1 MASHRRQL
9 SQNRDPLFRIYCGS
23 RFVTLFFLFDS
34 RISVSLLTL
43 RYELDS
49 SYSVNHYFPASS
61 WKSINAPVAI
71 TLLIPVGIVITKLL
85 INLIRIRSIP
95 KHLLFLQFGRV
106 VFFLGFG
113 LSFILFH
120 LFSVGTLTRDGELIF
135 IPVLAGWV
143 CSIPLMFSRVQ
154 GVFAL
159 LLCVTHSS

>member
-1 MASHRRQL
+1 M
-9 SQNRDPLFRIYCGS
+9 
-23 RFVTLFFLFDS
+23 
-34 RISVSLLTL
+34 SLLTL

>member
-9 SQNRDPLFRIYCGS
+9 SQNCDSLFRIYCGPS
-23 RFVTLFFLFDS
+23 FVPLFFSFNS
-34 RISVSLLTL
+34 RVSVSLLTL

-49 SYSVNHYFPASS
+49 TYSVNNYFPVSS
-61 WKSINAPVAI
+61 WKSINAPIAV

-106 VFFLGFG
+106 VFFLGLG

-120 LFSVGTLTRDGELIF
+120 LFSVGTLSRDGELIF

-154 GVFAL
+154 GVFSQL
-159 LLCVTHSS
+159 FCLTQSS